1 MIRVALDTSAQ
12 YVTQAGVA
20 RYIRGLL
27 SGLAELARPEIAIQ
41 QVAWKKENFGFRQPQ
56 RALRTVYRDV
66 FWRCVVAPLVLR
78 RLSPDIFHAPAGG
91 YVHPGRAIR
100 WLITLHD
107 LAVFRFP
114 ERFRPWHRYHSR
126 RWASQAR
133 QADRVICISRF
144 TADEAMS
151 VLGIP
156 ATRLEVVQNGCDF
169 HPGGPCPQEARPEYE
184 LPGEYLLFV
193 GSLEPGKN
201 LALLRQVY
209 ELAASRGVHLPPLVI
224 VGARWAGVPGEGR
237 PPADWHY
244 LGRQPDT
251 ALVYLYRRALALA
264 FPSKYEGFGLPV
276 VEAMALGCPVVCA
289 PVASLP
295 EVGGPAPLYS
305 ALAVEPWLTAL
316 LDVAHNGDRR
326 RECIEAGR
334 QQAQRFSWLRCA
346 EQTAAVYESAVRYP
360 RSGPSL

>member
-1 MIRVALDTSAQ
+1 MIRVALDTSALH
-12 YVTQAGVA
+12 VTQAGVA

-27 SGLAELARPEIAIQ
+27 SGFAELARPDITIQ

-66 FWRCVVAPLVLR
+66 VWRCVVAPFVLR
-78 RLSPDIFHAPAGG
+78 RLSPDVFHAPAGG

-100 WLITLHD
+100 WIITLHD

-114 ERFRPWHRYHSR
+114 ERFRPWHRHHSR
-126 RWASQAR
+126 RWASLAL
-133 QADRVICISRF
+133 QADRVICISQF
-144 TADEAMS
+144 TADEAMA
-151 VLGIP
+151 VLGIR
-156 ATRLEVVQNGCDF
+156 AAKLEVVHNGCDF
-169 HPGGPCPQEARPEYE
+169 HACAPRPEETKPECE
-184 LPGEYLLFV
+184 LPGEFFLFV

-209 ELAASRGVHLPPLVI
+209 ELASSRGVRLPPLVI

-237 PPADWHY
+237 PPANWQY
-244 LGRQPDT
+244 LGRQPDS

-295 EVGGPAPLYS
+295 EVGGAAPLYS

-316 LDVAHNGDRR
+316 LEVARNGDCR

-334 QQAQRFSWLRCA
+334 RQAQKFSWLRCA
-346 EQTAAVYESAVRYP
+346 EQTVAVYDGVIRGEN
-360 RSGPSL
+360 